1 VTLPLPPIL
10 YSCKLIHSVRPTGLC
25 RIIISMCDD
34 LVVGVKASEGLEKVF
49 CYLVDFLPAF
59 SSIDAILMIGQ
70 VPRLEVTARW

>member
-1 VTLPLPPIL
+1 
-10 YSCKLIHSVRPTGLC
+10 
-25 RIIISMCDD
+25 MCDD